1 MILPIKRIFFID
13 PQSGGNL
20 AIYDHGIFSGLRE
33 ESILY
38 LCNCQYPFKEGDNIE
53 IKKVFSYNSKKFS
66 VTKALSYSF
75 SMLRI
80 LWIGLLQHPKAIHIQ
95 WLKLFWIDYIVYS
108 LLSKLAGSKIIFT
121 AHNIVPHEASK
132 SDVEHYRRW
141 YKLCDKVICH
151 TETSRK
157 ELVDQMKVPIDKT
170 AVIPHG
176 CLDIPCDKKELLSI
190 QNEYK
195 EKLGIK
201 PNQIVFGH
209 LGFLSEY
216 KGSDLL
222 IKAWCENEKLHN
234 SKDAILL
241 IAGKKGQVEIPDNL
255 PENVKLINQY
265 LTNEEFKAL
274 LKLTDVMVM
283 PYRRI
288 DQSGL
293 LLTLLN
299 ENIPFIVSD
308 AGELS
313 KTLEIADVGWCLD
326 NIQTETIAKQIL
338 DIVSNSESLQ
348 VKKHTKDWKKL
359 HELFDWSAISDKTSR
374 LYESLMK

>member
-1 MILPIKRIFFID
+1 MDLIKCIFFVD

-20 AIYDHGIFSGLRE
+20 ALYDHGIFSELKSERIFYWCGQ
-33 ESILY
+33 
-38 LCNCQYPFKEGDNIE
+38 QYPYIESDNIR
-53 IKKVFSYNSKKFS
+53 IKKIFSYKQKKS
-66 VTKALSYSF
+66 SLGKAVSYSI
-75 SMLRI
+75 SMSRI
-80 LWIGLLQHPKAIHIQ
+80 LWSGIVRRPKAIHIQ

-132 SDVEHYRRW
+132 PDVEHYRRW

-151 TETSRK
+151 TETSQK
-157 ELVDQMKVPIDKT
+157 ELVDQMKVPIEKT

-283 PYRRI
+283 PYRKI

-313 KTLEIADVGWCLD
+313 KTLEIANVGWCLD

-338 DIVSNSESLQ
+338 DVVVNRDSLR
-348 VKKHTKDWKKL
+348 VKKNSKDWRKL
-359 HELFDWSAISDKTSR
+359 HELFDWSAISTKTSK